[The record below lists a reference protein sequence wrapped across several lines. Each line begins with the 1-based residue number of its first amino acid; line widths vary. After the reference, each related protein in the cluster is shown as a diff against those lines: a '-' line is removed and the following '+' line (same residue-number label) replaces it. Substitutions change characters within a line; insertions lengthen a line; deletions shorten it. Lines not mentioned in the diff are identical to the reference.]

1 MWIIIRG
8 QLYKNRVERN
18 NLELVLRYVQ
28 DNTEQ
33 GRSIRIQNLKIIMK
47 INYRE
52 KHLYYLGFSHFLG
65 IGPVRMRAL
74 LSYFGDVKR
83 AYTGSKEEIKNII
96 GDVLSQ
102 RFFLF
107 RDNFDL
113 EKKAKELEYKKIS
126 MLFWEDEKYPH
137 ELLNISDPPICLY
150 CRGNIDLLSDSSV
163 SKSPFFAIVGTRNP
177 SIYGTQIAKKISTE
191 LAIAGFTIVSGL
203 ALGIDAIAHRGALE
217 VNGKTIAVLGCGVDI
232 IYPAYNRFLYNQII
246 EKNGVVISEFPPGK
260 TVEKGLFISRNR
272 IISGLS
278 KGILVIEGQENSGA
292 LITARYAGEQ
302 GKEVFAVPGPITSS
316 VSTAPNFLIKQGA
329 KMVTSIEDIF
339 EELNVKIVPK
349 KKEEIEKQLN
359 ETEKTIFR
367 ILQEKPLLIDEIIN
381 RTSFTTAL
389 ILNTLSLL
397 ELKGIIEKNI
407 EGKCQI
413 RL

>member
-1 MWIIIRG
+1 
-8 QLYKNRVERN
+8 
-18 NLELVLRYVQ
+18 
-28 DNTEQ
+28 
-33 GRSIRIQNLKIIMK
+33 MK

-349 KKEEIEKQLN
+349 KKEEIERQLN

-367 ILQEKPLLIDEIIN
+367 ILQEKPLLIDEIIS

-397 ELKGIIEKNI
+397 ELKGIVEKNI